1 MKVPQSLLDEMIE
14 HAKEDAPNECC
25 GLIGGVDDEAKSL
38 HRAKNKAASPLRYE
52 IDSKEQLQIYK
63 AILDAGEDIVGIYHS
78 HTKTAA
84 IPSQT
89 DINLAN
95 GWPDP
100 VYFIVSLE
108 NPDEPYIRGFRIEGH
123 SVEDVDIQAV

>member
-1 MKVPQSLLDEMIE
+1 MKIPKALVDEMIAHSE
-14 HAKEDAPNECC
+14 EDAPNECC
-25 GLIGGVDDEAKSL
+25 GLIGGVGDEARSL

-52 IDSKEQLQIYK
+52 IDSKEQLEIYK
-63 AILDAGEDIVGIYHS
+63 KILDAGEDIVGIYHS

-84 IPSQT
+84 VPSQT

-108 NPDEPYIRGFRIEGH
+108 NPDEPYVRGFRINGNT
-123 SVEDVDIQAV
+123 VEDVDFQAV

>member
-1 MKVPQSLLDEMIE
+1 MKIPKALVDEMIAHSE
-14 HAKEDAPNECC
+14 EDAPNECC
-25 GLIGGVDDEAKSL
+25 GLIGGVGDEAKSL

-52 IDSKEQLQIYK
+52 IDSKEQLEIYK
-63 AILDAGEDIVGIYHS
+63 RILDAGEDIVGIYHS

-84 IPSQT
+84 VPSQT

-108 NPDEPYIRGFRIEGH
+108 NPDEPYVRGFRINGNT
-123 SVEDVDIQAV
+123 VEDVDFQAV

>member
-1 MKVPQSLLDEMIE
+1 MKIPKALVDEMIAHSE
-14 HAKEDAPNECC
+14 EDAPNECC
-25 GLIGGVDDEAKSL
+25 GLIGGVGDEARSL

-52 IDSKEQLQIYK
+52 IDSKEQLEIYK
-63 AILDAGEDIVGIYHS
+63 RILDAGEDIVGIYHS

-84 IPSQT
+84 VPSQT

-108 NPDEPYIRGFRIEGH
+108 NPDEPYVRGFRINGNT
-123 SVEDVDIQAV
+123 VEDVDFQAV

>member
-1 MKVPQSLLDEMIE
+1 MKIPKALVDEMIAHSE
-14 HAKEDAPNECC
+14 EDAPNECC
-25 GLIGGVDDEAKSL
+25 GLIGGVGDEAKSL

-52 IDSKEQLQIYK
+52 IDSKEQLEIYK
-63 AILDAGEDIVGIYHS
+63 KILDAGEDIVGIYHS

-84 IPSQT
+84 VPSQT

-108 NPDEPYIRGFRIEGH
+108 NPDEPYVRGFRINGNT
-123 SVEDVDIQAV
+123 VEDVDFQAV